1 MVKHDQKS
9 RDLFASRFGFVMACI
24 GSAVGMGNIWLFPYR
39 VGELGGFAFLVPF
52 LIFEVALGVCGV
64 MGEMAFGRAMRTG
77 SAGAFKKAMERR
89 GKKHGDLFG
98 IIPLIGS
105 IGIAVGYTISFVF

>member
-1 MVKHDQKS
+1 MVKHYQKS

-52 LIFEVALGVCGV
+52 LIFEVDSDMSVQ
-64 MGEMAFGRAMRTG
+64 
-77 SAGAFKKAMERR
+77 
-89 GKKHGDLFG
+89 
-98 IIPLIGS
+98 P
-105 IGIAVGYTISFVF
+105 